1 MQVKKQCLELD
12 MENGLVQIGKGVYQ
26 GCILSPCLFNLY
38 AEYIMQNPRM
48 DEAQTGI
55 KIAERNIN
63 NLRQADNNT
72 LRAESKEEGKSLL
85 IKVKEESEK
94 AGLKLSTQKM
104 KTMAS
109 SPITSWQMDGEKWE
123 QWQILLSCS
132 PKSLL
137 MVTAGMKLKVACF
150 LEEKP

>member
-1 MQVKKQCLELD
+1 M
-12 MENGLVQIGKGVYQ
+12 M
-26 GCILSPCLFNLY
+26 
-38 AEYIMQNPRM
+38 
-48 DEAQTGI
+48 
-55 KIAERNIN
+55 
-63 NLRQADNNT
+63 
-72 LRAESKEEGKSLL
+72 
-85 IKVKEESEK
+85 KVKEENEK